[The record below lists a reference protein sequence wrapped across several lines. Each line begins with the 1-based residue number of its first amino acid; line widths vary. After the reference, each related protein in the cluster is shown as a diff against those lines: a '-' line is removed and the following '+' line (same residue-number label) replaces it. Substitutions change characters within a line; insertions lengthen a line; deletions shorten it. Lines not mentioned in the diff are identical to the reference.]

1 MDLKIIAPINEYVKE
16 FSNPDEFNVW
26 YNKHKEEVDNETTN
40 KLNKMYHI
48 DGYKITKIK
57 GVLMLKKWNK
67 AKSIAHDS
75 SVDEL
80 KTQINE
86 LQQKYEEIKDRMNQL
101 IEIVNKQLS

>member
-1 MDLKIIAPINEYVKE
+1 MELKIIAPINEYVKE

-48 DGYKITKIK
+48 EGYRITKIK

-67 AKSIAHDS
+67 VKNKAHDS
-75 SVDEL
+75 SLDEL
-80 KTQINE
+80 KSQIDD
-86 LQQKYEEIKDRMNQL
+86 LQQKYDEIKDRMNQL
-101 IEIVNKQLS
+101 IEIDNKQLS